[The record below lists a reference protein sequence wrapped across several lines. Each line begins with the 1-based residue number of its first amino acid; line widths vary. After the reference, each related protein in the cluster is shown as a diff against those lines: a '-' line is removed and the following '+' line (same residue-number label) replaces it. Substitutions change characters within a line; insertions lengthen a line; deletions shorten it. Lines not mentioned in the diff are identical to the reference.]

1 MKDDSV
7 DRLVEIVKRLR
18 APGGCPWDREQTHLS
33 VRGHLVEECAELL
46 EALDNEDSD
55 ATREEL
61 GDVLMHI
68 LLHSEIESERGNFDF
83 YDVAR
88 SLAEKLVR
96 RHPHVFGGNS
106 AKNSDDVLKIWQ
118 DVKSKEKKPRA
129 VGGLFEGI
137 PPQLSALRYAY
148 DIAKKAP
155 PEVLDKALAR
165 AKKNSPDGNPGSG
178 AEMFEIVRKAVQS
191 KTEPESALRD
201 YIKEIKKA
209 AAEREKE

>member
-1 MKDDSV
+1 MPKTRYFLYIAMKDDSV
-7 DRLVEIVKRLR
+7 DKLVEIVKRLR
-18 APGGCPWDREQTHLS
+18 APDGCPWDREQTHLS

-46 EALDNEDSD
+46 EAIDNEDSE
-55 ATREEL
+55 AMREEL

-88 SLAEKLVR
+88 SLSEKLIR

-106 AKNSDDVLKIWQ
+106 AQNSDDVLKIWQ
-118 DVKSKEKKPRA
+118 DVKSKENKPRA
-129 VGGLFEGI
+129 VGGLFDGI

-155 PEVLDKALAR
+155 PEADCFRGRRLYKIEIR
-165 AKKNSPDGNPGSG
+165 SPRCRPCAD
-178 AEMFEIVRKAVQS
+178 
-191 KTEPESALRD
+191 
-201 YIKEIKKA
+201 A
-209 AAEREKE
+209 APRRGCCSRR

>member
-165 AKKNSPDGNPGSG
+165 ANKNSPDGNPGPG

>member
-165 AKKNSPDGNPGSG
+165 AKKNSPDGNPGPG
-178 AEMFEIVRKAVQS
+178 AEMVEIVRKAVQS